1 MDFYE
6 YSDVV
11 QQWIQQVL
19 ANREINAELTL
30 KYSNDLIEY
39 GKKTND
45 CKLMGF
51 GYYYCGETYY
61 GLNDGVHFFDAM
73 GKALSNLRTIYKA
86 LGGF

>member
-51 GYYYCGETYY
+51 GYYT
-61 GLNDGVHFFDAM
+61 LF
-73 GKALSNLRTIYKA
+73 
-86 LGGF
+86 